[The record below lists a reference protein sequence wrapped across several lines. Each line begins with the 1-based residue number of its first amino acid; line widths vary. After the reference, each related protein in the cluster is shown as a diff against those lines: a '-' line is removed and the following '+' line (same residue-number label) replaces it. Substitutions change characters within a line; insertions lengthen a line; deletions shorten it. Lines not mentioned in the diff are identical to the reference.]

1 MALPKSKFILLLA
14 LTVKH
19 YLYTYIG
26 IYWSIETFVQK
37 SINSSIA
44 ESSVAQN
51 PSVNYNAMFLTK

>member
-1 MALPKSKFILLLA
+1 MTLPKSKFILLLA
-14 LTVKH
+14 LTVKQ

-26 IYWSIETFVQK
+26 VYWSIETFVQK

>member
-26 IYWSIETFVQK
+26 IYRSIETFVQK
-37 SINSSIA
+37 SINSSISA
-44 ESSVAQN
+44 TQN